1 MRAVF
6 VVSLSSPSIL
16 KDIDKDSEGPMYS
29 AILMGS
35 SYTFLKVSRN
45 LLYILYYNVEL
56 KEEKKIKKWRIKT

>member
-6 VVSLSSPSIL
+6 VVLLSSPSIL
-16 KDIDKDSEGPMYS
+16 KDIDKDSEGP
-29 AILMGS
+29 ILMGS